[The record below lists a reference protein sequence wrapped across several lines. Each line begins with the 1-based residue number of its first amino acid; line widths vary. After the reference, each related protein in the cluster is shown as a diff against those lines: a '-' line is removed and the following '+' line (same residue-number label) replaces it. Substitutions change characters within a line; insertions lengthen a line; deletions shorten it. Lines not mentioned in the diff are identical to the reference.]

1 MNKTTVILSALTL
14 MAGAAIAADS
24 GAKEELTKAAK
35 ALGDK
40 PNYSWKTTVEVPA
53 DSQFKPGP
61 TEGMVEKDG
70 FMVVSASGFQGSV
83 NKTVKKG
90 DKVALTNRDGDWV
103 SIADLEGDTQGFG
116 RFRANMARNLK
127 APAEE
132 AVDIV
137 GDIKELKKDG
147 DVYSGDLTE
156 DGAKS
161 LMFGGRRRGG
171 GQGGPDISG
180 AKGSAKFWVT
190 DGLLSK
196 IQVKVQG
203 TVSFNG
209 NDRDID
215 RTSTTEIKD
224 VGSTKVEVPAG
235 AKEKL

>member
-1 MNKTTVILSALTL
+1 MKKTIVLFSALAVMSGVAT
-14 MAGAAIAADS
+14 AAES
-24 GAKEELTKAAK
+24 GAKDELIKAAK

-40 PNYSWKTTVEVPA
+40 PNYSWKSTVEVPS
-53 DSQFKPGP
+53 DQQFRPGP

-70 FMVVSASGFQGSV
+70 YMVVKSSFGQNTSQ
-83 NKTVKKG
+83 TVKKG
-90 DKVALTNRDGDWV
+90 DKIALTTRDGDWE
-103 SIADLEGDTQGFG
+103 SIADAEANTQGFG

-127 APAEE
+127 APAEQVVE
-132 AVDIV
+132 LVNDV
-137 GDIKELKKDG
+137 KELKKDG

-161 LMFGGRRRGG
+161 MMFGGRRG

-180 AKGSAKFWVT
+180 AKGSVKIWVA
-190 DGLLSK
+190 DGVLTK
-196 IQVKVQG
+196 MQVKVQG
-203 TVSFNG
+203 SMSFNG

-215 RTSTTEIKD
+215 RTTTTEIKD